1 MILKEEIF
9 EKTKVRI
16 LLMKDVSGAS
26 IDIACPLS
34 TLGFDSLDYI
44 ELQIFAQEEYSVKI
58 ADSFFTLTRNV
69 TVGDVVE
76 YIYETNSL
84 LTNKETL

>member
-1 MILKEEIF
+1 MIPKEEIF

-16 LLMKDVSGAS
+16 LFMKDVSGAS
-26 IDIACPLS
+26 IDISCPLS

-44 ELQIFAQEEYSVKI
+44 ELQIFSQEEYSVKI
-58 ADSFFTLTRNV
+58 PDSFFTLTHNV

-76 YIYETNSL
+76 YIHETNNL
-84 LTNKETL
+84 LTNKEIL